1 MCFQINWY
9 YQTLNILWEQFNE
22 FPNAFNKTVV
32 LSNCFRQ
39 AILVCIYCMEQNS
52 FCCYIQTYIT
62 ILEMSQKQI
71 KIIPLKLLDNKL
83 FKFLI
88 LSFKISIDNV
98 IHYCSLGGIMFAPV
112 NGADQTAAGPAGP
125 FTGAVIKPYYKRL
138 SCHLESKSELH
149 STIQFFGKSCNAHMI
164 MHFIVVSNSIT
175 HVLLIRHWYYICIVK
190 PSHK

>member
-1 MCFQINWY
+1 
-9 YQTLNILWEQFNE
+9 
-22 FPNAFNKTVV
+22 
-32 LSNCFRQ
+32 
-39 AILVCIYCMEQNS
+39 
-52 FCCYIQTYIT
+52 
-62 ILEMSQKQI
+62 MSQKQI

-98 IHYCSLGGIMFAPV
+98 IHFCSLGGIMFAPV

-149 STIQFFGKSCNAHMI
+149 STIHFFGKSCNAHMI

>member
-98 IHYCSLGGIMFAPV
+98 IHFCSLGGIMFAPV
-112 NGADQTAAGPAGP
+112 NGLTRQLPAQQAHLPVQLLNLTIRG
-125 FTGAVIKPYYKRL
+125 
-138 SCHLESKSELH
+138 CHATWRAKV
-149 STIQFFGKSCNAHMI
+149 N
-164 MHFIVVSNSIT
+164 
-175 HVLLIRHWYYICIVK
+175 YIPQYIFLANLVK
-190 PSHK
+190 HT